1 MIRSKSIPLTENLTI
16 EEFTKL
22 LEQACAA
29 SEKEKL
35 EKLEKEREQR
45 MHGVVDEKARDTG
58 DIQDDAVIV
67 GAWSGSEA

>member
-1 MIRSKSIPLTENLTI
+1 MERWSDVIVDQEETETR
-16 EEFTKL
+16 
-22 LEQACAA
+22 
-29 SEKEKL
+29 

>member
-1 MIRSKSIPLTENLTI
+1 MERWSDVIVDQE
-16 EEFTKL
+16 
-22 LEQACAA
+22 
-29 SEKEKL
+29 EKEKL

-45 MHGVVDEKARDTG
+45 MHGVVDERARDTG

>member
-29 SEKEKL
+29 SEEKGCYTRWNSL
-35 EKLEKEREQR
+35 LTTRRAVAVQAFKRTVSRVVEVEVSEK
-45 MHGVVDEKARDTG
+45 
-58 DIQDDAVIV
+58 
-67 GAWSGSEA
+67 